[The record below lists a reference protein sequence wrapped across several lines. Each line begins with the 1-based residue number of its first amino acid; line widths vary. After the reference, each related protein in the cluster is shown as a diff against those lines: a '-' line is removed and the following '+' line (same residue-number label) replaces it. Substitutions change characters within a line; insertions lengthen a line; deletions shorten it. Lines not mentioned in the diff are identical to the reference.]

1 MLTVQSRFTN
11 PGSCELTAPAV
22 QPADKRPGHSMMVR
36 HAFFSSLD
44 WAALLTTTPPYV
56 PDVSSAEDD
65 SHFDI
70 IEEVT
75 TEPSITALKDKKE
88 FKNLPFIGFSFT
100 SDKVV

>member
-1 MLTVQSRFTN
+1 M
-11 PGSCELTAPAV
+11 AV
-22 QPADKRPGHSMMVR
+22 QPADKRLGHSKMLR